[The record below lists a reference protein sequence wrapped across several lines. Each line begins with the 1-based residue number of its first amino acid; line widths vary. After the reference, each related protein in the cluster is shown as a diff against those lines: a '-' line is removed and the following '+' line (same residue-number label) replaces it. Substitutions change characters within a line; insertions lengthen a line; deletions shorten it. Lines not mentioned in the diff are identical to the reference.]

1 MALLA
6 FICFLVAAILFTI
19 EAVRSA
25 FSLGNIALAL
35 VALGLAFSTWPGGI
49 G

>member
-1 MALLA
+1 MLLA
-6 FICFLVAAILFTI
+6 FICFLVAAILFAI

-25 FSLGNIALAL
+25 FSLGNIALML
-35 VALGLAFSTWPGGI
+35 VAAGLAFMTFPGGI